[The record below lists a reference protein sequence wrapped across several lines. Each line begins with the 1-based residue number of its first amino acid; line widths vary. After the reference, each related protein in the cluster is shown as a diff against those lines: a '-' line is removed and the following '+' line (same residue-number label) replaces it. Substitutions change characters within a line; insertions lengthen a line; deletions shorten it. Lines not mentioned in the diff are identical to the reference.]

1 MMTWWNSGT
10 WNGYGGWWGGGFGM
24 MIMMLIVWLPLIG
37 LGVWLVGRVTRPDS
51 ERAHGFGAPSGPP
64 AGAGV
69 ESARAILD
77 RRYASGEITAEQ
89 YAEMR
94 RNVDR

>member
-1 MMTWWNSGT
+1 MMTWWNNGT
-10 WNGYGGWWGGGFGM
+10 WNGYGGGWGGGFGM

-51 ERAHGFGAPSGPP
+51 ERAHGLGAPSGPP
-64 AGAGV
+64 TGPGV

-77 RRYASGEITAEQ
+77 RRYASGEITTEQ

>member
-1 MMTWWNSGT
+1 MMAWWSDGT
-10 WNGYGGWWGGGFGM
+10 WNGYSGWWGGGLGM
-24 MIMMLIVWLPLIG
+24 AFMMLIVWLPIIG
-37 LGVWLVGRVTRPDS
+37 LGVWLVNRVTRPDPG
-51 ERAHGFGAPSGPP
+51 HGSAPALGASAAPSP
-64 AGAGV
+64 

-94 RNVDR
+94 RNLER

>member
-1 MMTWWNSGT
+1 MAWWNDGT
-10 WNGYGGWWGGGFGM
+10 WNGYGGWWGGGLGM
-24 MIMMLIVWLPLIG
+24 MFMMLIVWLPIIG
-37 LGVWLVGRVTRPDS
+37 LGVWLVNRVTRPDVGHTHAADAATGS
-51 ERAHGFGAPSGPP
+51 PTGP
-64 AGAGV
+64 GV

-94 RNVDR
+94 RNLER